1 MGPIVYA
8 SARGSNV
15 VDVDGNVYVDLTA
28 GFGAELLG
36 HQHPRVLAALEAQSV
51 RLCHAL
57 GDVYTADARIAL
69 MESVAALFPEPRARV
84 ILGQSGADAVTAA
97 LKTAMLATAKP
108 GVIAFEGSYHGMSYA
123 PLAASGLRASY
134 RDPFA
139 AQLNPH
145 VRFVPFPRSGEVDRS
160 LTEVRKAL
168 AAGDVG
174 SVLVEPILG
183 RGGCVPSPPSFL
195 RELASLT
202 SAAGALLIADEIW
215 TGLGR
220 AGSMLTTV
228 DEEVTA
234 DLICLGKGLGGGLP
248 ISACVGRESVMQAW
262 AKGPEETVHT
272 ATFHGAPLA
281 CATALALLD
290 VLKAEQIPQR
300 ARRVG
305 AAWMDQI
312 REACSGIP
320 AVLDVRGRGMM
331 IGIEIDGSGRAM
343 AISRML
349 LERGYIVLT
358 GGTRGE
364 TLTLTPPLVI
374 AENLL
379 ASFVDALRETLRA
392 SEIDPHEEN
401 R

>member
-15 VDVDGNVYVDLTA
+15 VDVDGNIYVDLTA
-28 GFGAELLG
+28 GFGAELIG
-36 HQHPRVLAALEAQSV
+36 HQHPRILAALEAQSA

-57 GDVYTADARIAL
+57 GDVFTADARIAL
-69 MESVAALFPEPRARV
+69 MESLAALFPEPGARV

-97 LKTAMLATAKP
+97 LKTAMLATDKP

-139 AQLNPH
+139 PQLNPH
-145 VRFVPFPRSGEVDRS
+145 VRFVPYPRADNLDQV
-160 LTEVRKAL
+160 L
-168 AAGDVG
+168 AAVRSTFASHPIGA
-174 SVLVEPILG
+174 VLFEPVLG
-183 RGGCVPSPPSFL
+183 RGGCRPSPPGFL
-195 RELASLT
+195 RELSNLASH
-202 SAAGALLIADEIW
+202 AGAMLIADEIW

-220 AGSMLTTV
+220 AGSMLSTL
-228 DEEVTA
+228 DEGVVP

-248 ISACVGRESVMQAW
+248 ISACLGRENVMQAW
-262 AKGPEETVHT
+262 AKGPDEIVHT

-290 VLKAEQIPQR
+290 VLRTDEVPAR

-305 AAWMDQI
+305 ASWMQQI
-312 REACSGIP
+312 ATACEGVSS
-320 AVLDVRGRGMM
+320 VRDVRGRGMM
-331 IGIEIDGSGRAM
+331 IGIEIEGAGRAM
-343 AISRML
+343 AISRAL

-374 AENLL
+374 SESLL
-379 ASFVDALRETLRA
+379 RAFVDVLRETNDMSGQGGYEA
-392 SEIDPHEEN
+392 TP
-401 R
+401 